1 LIPRVT
7 TIGSYPTFPRA
18 DDVEYYYTISR
29 HGLAGEVVDPYLW
42 ALEEA
47 LKDFTSAGVDVPS
60 TGQSRGDL
68 YSLFL
73 DPKFV
78 KGVTWQGADA
88 FVNGKIERTG
98 SIRASDVIH
107 ARSVLPS
114 HYDLKEPITD
124 AYTLARFAKINTG
137 SYADT
142 RELAKEINRKIII
155 PEIEDIQ
162 KTKAVSWIQLD
173 TPTLAAESSAP
184 DYIQGLYEE
193 VASAAKVP
201 VVVHACG
208 DATRIFSSLLTK
220 LRVDTISLDFY
231 HYPKLFEE
239 AGKKSYDQKIG
250 LGCTDSQSMRIETV
264 DETRRLIAFAQVRL
278 GLDRIQFVHPHCGQR
293 NLNREVA
300 YEKNVVLAL
309 ARDDACFG
317 TAEEAS
323 SSHLTS
329 KEYDPEGYFLVS
341 VSRETKEIVV
351 SSYTYDHKAKKR
363 YRSKSAERLFQTLNE
378 EADSLGLSRRH
389 LSYLTLE
396 LGRAEASIAAGT
408 QSYRQKVIE

>member
-1 LIPRVT
+1 MNPRVT

-18 DDVEYYYTISR
+18 EDVEYYYAISR
-29 HGLAGEVVDPYLW
+29 HGLGGEVVDPYLW
-42 ALEEA
+42 SMEEA

-73 DPKFV
+73 EPKFV
-78 KGVTWQGADA
+78 SGISWQGADVY
-88 FVNGKIERTG
+88 VNGKVERSG
-98 SIRASDVIH
+98 SIRVADVLH
-107 ARSVLPS
+107 ARSVLPAQ
-114 HYDLKEPITD
+114 YELKEPITD

-142 RELAKEINRKIII
+142 RELAREINQKIII
-155 PEIEDIQ
+155 PEIEDLQ
-162 KTKAVSWIQLD
+162 RTKALSWIQLD
-173 TPTLAAESSAP
+173 SPTIAAESSTP

-193 VASAAKVP
+193 IASVAKVP
-201 VVVHACG
+201 VVVHVCG
-208 DATRIFSSLLTK
+208 DAVRVFSSLLTK
-220 LRVDTISLDFY
+220 LKVDTISLDFY
-231 HYPKLFEE
+231 HYPKLFDE
-239 AGKKSYDQKIG
+239 ASKKSYDQKIG
-250 LGCTDSQSMRIETV
+250 LGCMDSQSTRVETV
-264 DETRRLIAFAQVRL
+264 DETKRLIAFAEARL
-278 GLDRIQFVHPHCGQR
+278 GKDRIQFVHPHCGQR

-300 YEKNVVLAL
+300 YEKNVVLTL

-317 TAEEAS
+317 EAEEAS
-323 SSHLTS
+323 ASHLTS
-329 KEYDPEGYFLVS
+329 KEYDPDGYFLVS

-351 SSYTYDHKAKKR
+351 TYYTYDHVAKKR
-363 YRSKSAERLFQTLNE
+363 YRSKSAERLFQTLND
-378 EADSLGLSRRH
+378 EADSLSLSRRH